1 MKGVISLAFD
11 NFLDKTE
18 GTVTGLQIAKGEDA
32 NLPCYFTPH
41 FFAVETAD
49 GLFVSNTQLTLRQ
62 IIALLEEKGYNYN
75 ESKVHYSLK
84 EIKAEQPKTEKKH
97 NKRGK

>member
-1 MKGVISLAFD
+1 MAFEQ
-11 NFLDKTE
+11 FLSKQE
-18 GTVTGLQIAKGEDA
+18 GTVNGLPIAKGEDA

-41 FFAVETAD
+41 FFAVETQD

-62 IIALLEEKGYNYN
+62 IIALLEEKGYNYS
-75 ESKVHYSLK
+75 ESKVHYSLDK
-84 EIKAEQPKTEKKH
+84 IKTKAKAEFKTNKQI